1 MPSRTL
7 LTLWFFAGVALI
19 SGTAQAQT
27 SGQVEMPAKPSSAAK
42 DQKPVLPARDDSKE
56 AFVVE
61 RYYTRMS
68 AEADGTGTREM
79 RAEVKILAEAG
90 VKTFAVL
97 NFIYTSANEVVDIDY
112 VRVRKPD

>member
-7 LTLWFFAGVALI
+7 LTLWFFVGFALI
-19 SGTAQAQT
+19 SGTARAQA

-68 AEADGTGTREM
+68 AECPKIIAHIHVLKSLPDLKATKTAPHTRRGFAFLTGGG
-79 RAEVKILAEAG
+79 RAKRQ
-90 VKTFAVL
+90 T
-97 NFIYTSANEVVDIDY
+97 
-112 VRVRKPD
+112 